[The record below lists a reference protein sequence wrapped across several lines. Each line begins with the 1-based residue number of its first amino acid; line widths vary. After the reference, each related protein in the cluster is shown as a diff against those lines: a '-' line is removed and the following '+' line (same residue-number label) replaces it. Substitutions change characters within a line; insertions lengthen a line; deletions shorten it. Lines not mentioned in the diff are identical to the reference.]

1 MNYSFT
7 ISKKLFLIFIINL
20 FIILTILVIVSF
32 LFSDLSDHSKQNSKL
47 LNYKINLDAIR
58 VEQAKLKGMT
68 QSFYLNVNQDS
79 VNKGIFTISN
89 SFDMIIKYINELKSD
104 QNKIINN
111 LILES
116 KFRDLWIKNIAIEI
130 EASAILNTG
139 SKNTKSSPPTKG
151 SQLGHVQLNIGN

>member
-20 FIILTILVIVSF
+20 FIILTILGIVSF

-79 VNKGIFTISN
+79 VNKGIFMISN
-89 SFDMIIKYINELKSD
+89 SFDMIIKYINKLKSD
-104 QNKIINN
+104 ENKIINN

-116 KFRDLWIKNIAIEI
+116 KFRDIWNKDISIENPLI
-130 EASAILNTG
+130 WSGINKIINRGFIYKYE
-139 SKNTKSSPPTKG
+139 KEK
-151 SQLGHVQLNIGN
+151 IG